1 MRSPSTSTG
10 TSCARTSCRYGLKPA
25 TRSSARTSRSL
36 RNGLASTAAT
46 GLPSFAG
53 GAGTKGKDPPSRRGA
68 SATGRRNRH
77 PRRPNLL
84 QKRQLCGGG
93 AEAEPPGL
101 QPPGHFPHPTSS
113 NMSAAVLEQR
123 PQILA
128 RAAQGDLD
136 SFSQLIDPLLDPAY
150 RLAAVMLGDRSAA
163 EDAGQEAS
171 IKAWRKLRQLRGDA
185 QSLRAWFLS
194 IVANECRMAART
206 RWFSVIR
213 VADVPAQAPDDR
225 ESHSDLRRALMRLT
239 PDERLPLV
247 LHFYLDLP
255 LDEVA
260 RTLRVSPSAAKSRI
274 YRAAKRLRADLTIE
288 EVF

>member
-1 MRSPSTSTG
+1 
-10 TSCARTSCRYGLKPA
+10 
-25 TRSSARTSRSL
+25 
-36 RNGLASTAAT
+36 
-46 GLPSFAG
+46 
-53 GAGTKGKDPPSRRGA
+53 
-68 SATGRRNRH
+68 
-77 PRRPNLL
+77 
-84 QKRQLCGGG
+84 
-93 AEAEPPGL
+93 
-101 QPPGHFPHPTSS
+101 
-113 NMSAAVLEQR
+113 MSAAVLEQR

-128 RAAQGDLD
+128 LAAQGDLD

-163 EDAGQEAS
+163 EDAVQEAS

-194 IVANECRMAART
+194 IVANECRMARRT

-274 YRAAKRLRADLTIE
+274 YRAARRLRADLTIE